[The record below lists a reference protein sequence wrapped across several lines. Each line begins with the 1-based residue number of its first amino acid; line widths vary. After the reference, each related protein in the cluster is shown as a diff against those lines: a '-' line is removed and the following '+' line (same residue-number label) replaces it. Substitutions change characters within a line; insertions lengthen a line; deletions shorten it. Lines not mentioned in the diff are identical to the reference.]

1 MSGIRNQKNT
11 VKAAFYNA
19 KDELSVAIEDST
31 INVGQSNELFQEVK
45 LSFHKYQQLCENY
58 VELLQVYKE
67 IDKIAR
73 VKAENNGVES
83 AYAEISEEISNY
95 VEYL

>member
-19 KDELSVAIEDST
+19 KDELSAAIEDST
-31 INVGQSNELFQEVK
+31 INEGQANELFQEVK

-58 VELLQVYKE
+58 VEQLQVYKE
-67 IDKIAR
+67 IDKI
-73 VKAENNGVES
+73 VKS
-83 AYAEISEEISNY
+83 KSRK
-95 VEYL
+95 